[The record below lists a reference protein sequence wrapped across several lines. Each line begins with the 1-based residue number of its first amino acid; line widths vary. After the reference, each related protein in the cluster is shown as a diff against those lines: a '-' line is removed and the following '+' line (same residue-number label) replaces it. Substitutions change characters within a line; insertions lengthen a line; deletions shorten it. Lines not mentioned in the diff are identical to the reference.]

1 MKCYTHDK
9 VMDWIEQYLS
19 DEAHNEKLILGNAD
33 VEKYRSNRDKLLGK
47 GQKEQEK
54 PVQKPDKKRKRI
66 EKPKGIVLFCLLS
79 CPENQGFFFFL
90 YFSNISNEPDIFH
103 GFTH

>member
-19 DEAHNEKLILGNAD
+19 DEAHNEKLILGDAD
-33 VEKYRSNRDKLLGK
+33 VEEYWSNRDKLLGK

-54 PVQKPDKKRKRI
+54 SVQKPDNKRRKT
-66 EKPKGIVLFCLLS
+66 EKPKSIVFFCL
-79 CPENQGFFFFL
+79 QR
-90 YFSNISNEPDIFH
+90 NILR
-103 GFTH
+103 